1 MRTEC
6 LEFLQAS
13 LMETITRLLESKQ
26 SAELNP
32 NKMDSPEE
40 ACSNAEYLLQTLDQV
55 GRHKICTPSK
65 EHTIHLVYEP
75 RNPSSYYFCVSL
87 RNELTTHIQI

>member
-1 MRTEC
+1 MGLYMRAEC
-6 LEFLQAS
+6 LDYLQAS

-32 NKMDSPEE
+32 NKMDSPDE

-55 GRHKICTPSK
+55 FQNLLIHTYRIVRRPIIICRF
-65 EHTIHLVYEP
+65 EHV
-75 RNPSSYYFCVSL
+75 SFFC
-87 RNELTTHIQI
+87 R